1 MNITIILESR
11 RVGGG
16 KENKMIKAVL
26 STTIV
31 PLDGTY
37 DIRTVKNAD
46 IAGVPHYI
54 GHPATKEIVERMGA
68 IKADSNLFAGLEI
81 GEKAVAFSIKQ
92 GLSSRKSEGFT
103 NPHQDVTAD
112 QLQIRIIERRA

>member
-1 MNITIILESR
+1 MAGE
-11 RVGGG
+11 

-26 STTIV
+26 STTIL

-46 IAGVPHYI
+46 IAGVQHYI

-92 GLSSRKSEGFT
+92 GLSSRRSEGFT